1 MSAGAGE
8 VVPPLQDD
16 AVDFSF
22 YGLTLNVAK
31 LNPVEV
37 KSVFNSDVSAAWNK
51 YKKRDVAPVL
61 TTLGSLSS
69 SLGLNDWFVF
79 QLVRQYVDALLK
91 SATPMDRMVL
101 DHYLLMEMGY
111 DVRLARTERQ
121 LVLLV
126 PFKQEVYEH
135 DFVKIEGKD
144 YYLYF
149 DDLDANRDEQS
160 VLYPCDPSKKDLGK
174 GQALSLLFDGE
185 PLKLRSGSDK
195 CCEYDDGNIRLSC
208 MVNKGVMEM
217 LRDYPMMDLR
227 CYVTSVVMPQ
237 FQHSILEQMKPQL
250 EDYR

>member
-1 MSAGAGE
+1 MKSLRVIRPLLSIFIFWMTAMSAGAGE

-16 AVDFSF
+16 VVDFSF

-101 DHYLLMEMGY
+101 EHYLLMEMGY

-149 DDLDANRDEQS
+149 DDLDSDRDEQS

-174 GQALSLLFDGE
+174 GQA
-185 PLKLRSGSDK
+185 K
-195 CCEYDDGNIRLSC
+195 GNPDVHLPRGLGRGLHQRQHGRL
-208 MVNKGVMEM
+208 V
-217 LRDYPMMDLR
+217 
-227 CYVTSVVMPQ
+227 
-237 FQHSILEQMKPQL
+237 
-250 EDYR
+250 